1 MLVEV
6 DLLPPLVVQEEPVPV
21 GGDVLGRGD
30 RDVGRVHVGH
40 LAPVGRRPQQPAE
53 GRERDP
59 GGEEEHGAQ
68 PAVAAESAH
77 GMGPAGGS
85 INAAVY

>member
-40 LAPVGRRPQQPAE
+40 LAPIGRRPQQPVE

-68 PAVAAESAH
+68 PAVAAESSH
-77 GMGPAGGS
+77 GTGRGS
-85 INAAVY
+85 INAEAY